1 MIWHVPFSTI
11 LAVFVALHPAV
22 TFIDQTND
30 RIRDQQWHLRYL
42 NAATA
47 HRFTQGEG
55 VVVAVID
62 TGVAEHRDLRNN
74 LLTGASLPTNNP
86 IDSKKD
92 TDGHGTA
99 MAGLVAAHGTSPG
112 NGALGLAPKSKMLP
126 VRYKDGRGDG
136 RPDDV
141 ATAIDWALS
150 RGADVITI
158 SSGSTPSSR
167 LRAAC
172 QSAIDAGVILVAS
185 AGNSPPDYTIG
196 FPAAIDG
203 VVAVGASD
211 RNGAR
216 ANFSLPDKHLD
227 ILAPG
232 TEILSTSTDH
242 GYLQS
247 SGTSNSTAIV
257 AGAAALVR
265 SRFPDLSA
273 REVVHRL
280 TATAVDK
287 GAPGRDDEY
296 GYGVLD
302 LVAALTAE
310 VPPPSVD
317 TPSTDAARP
326 SASATDASPGDGPTT
341 GSDGPRSLIGL
352 LTGGSLTTTLL
363 FLGYRRHRR
372 RSLPG

>member
-1 MIWHVPFSTI
+1 
-11 LAVFVALHPAV
+11 
-22 TFIDQTND
+22 
-30 RIRDQQWHLRYL
+30 
-42 NAATA
+42 
-47 HRFTQGEG
+47 
-55 VVVAVID
+55 
-62 TGVAEHRDLRNN
+62 
-74 LLTGASLPTNNP
+74 
-86 IDSKKD
+86 
-92 TDGHGTA
+92 
-99 MAGLVAAHGTSPG
+99 
-112 NGALGLAPKSKMLP
+112 
-126 VRYKDGRGDG
+126 
-136 RPDDV
+136 
-141 ATAIDWALS
+141 
-150 RGADVITI
+150 
-158 SSGSTPSSR
+158 
-167 LRAAC
+167 
-172 QSAIDAGVILVAS
+172 VAS